1 LSLRPGRGEFL
12 YEEFIFK
19 TSALFMSKTPAMN
32 APSSTTPS
40 GSPSVAPDEPDL
52 SFRRLRKFAGRIVRN
67 RRPLLRDLGLVARNI
82 RSFPW
87 IIFPVQS
94 ELNVRPEFH
103 PDSYQS
109 RLEYLS
115 VLGQMVLP
123 VERQSASEGTRVVL
137 PPDFQWTE
145 AGKKSQWF
153 FLNGIC
159 TAPAMALLETE
170 ELAKAFKRPIHLIH
184 TPTFGVVWDLWDAI
198 TARTL
203 RKDGKLA
210 KPAFN
215 VVRNALLAHENVV
228 LLCYSQGTII
238 ASYIV
243 RKVLKDPELR
253 AHAHKLEI
261 YCLAGVADSMHID
274 YALTAEHGHP
284 VPYVEHFANG
294 QDFFARI
301 GVLSHYYATAGA
313 VFVRPEKKGHMLT
326 DHYIPGIARGDYCQ
340 GRSRLSKY
348 VNGQIPAA
356 DDYVAFDRRR

>member
-1 LSLRPGRGEFL
+1 
-12 YEEFIFK
+12 
-19 TSALFMSKTPAMN
+19 M
-32 APSSTTPS
+32 
-40 GSPSVAPDEPDL
+40 
-52 SFRRLRKFAGRIVRN
+52 RKFAERVLRN
-67 RRPLLRDLGLVARNI
+67 RRSLVRDLGLVVRNA
-82 RSFPW
+82 STLPW
-87 IIFPVQS
+87 IVFPVQS
-94 ELNVRPEFH
+94 ETDVRPEFS
-103 PDSYQS
+103 PKSYQS

-115 VLGQMVLP
+115 VLGQMILP
-123 VERQSASEGTRVVL
+123 VERQSASQGTRVVL
-137 PPDFQWTE
+137 PPNFQWTE
-145 AGKKSQWF
+145 TGKQSKWF

-170 ELAKAFKRPIHLIH
+170 ELARAFHRPIHLIH

-210 KPAFN
+210 QPAFTI
-215 VVRNALLAHENVV
+215 VRNALLSHEHVA

-253 AHAHKLEI
+253 QHAHKLEI
-261 YCLAGVADSMHID
+261 YCLAGVADSLHID

-301 GVLSHYYATAGA
+301 GVLSHYYATSGA
-313 VFVRPEKKGHMLT
+313 IFVRPEKKGHMLT
-326 DHYIPGIARGDYCQ
+326 DHYIPGIVRGDYCQ
-340 GRSRLSKY
+340 GRSRLSRY
-348 VNGQIPAA
+348 VGGKAPA
-356 DDYVAFDRRR
+356 DTDYVAFDRRR

>member
-1 LSLRPGRGEFL
+1 MSTSLSDAPRPL
-12 YEEFIFK
+12 
-19 TSALFMSKTPAMN
+19 A
-32 APSSTTPS
+32 
-40 GSPSVAPDEPDL
+40 
-52 SFRRLRKFAGRIVRN
+52 RLRKFADRVVRN
-67 RRPLLRDLGLVARNI
+67 RRSIVRDLGLVARNAG
-82 RSFPW
+82 SLPW
-87 IIFPVQS
+87 IVFPVRS
-94 ELNVRPEFH
+94 EEGVRPEFH

-109 RLEYLS
+109 RWEYFS
-115 VLGQMVLP
+115 VLGQMLLP
-123 VERQSASEGTRVVL
+123 VERHSASEGTRVVL
-137 PPDFQWTE
+137 PPNFQWSDTT
-145 AGKKSQWF
+145 KQSKWF
-153 FLNGIC
+153 FLNGIA

-170 ELAKAFKRPIHLIH
+170 ELARAFHRPIHLIH
-184 TPTFGVVWDLWDAI
+184 TPTFGAVWDLWDAI

-210 KPAFN
+210 RPAFN
-215 VVRNALLAHENVV
+215 IVRNALLSHEHVA

-261 YCLAGVADSMHID
+261 YCLAGVADSLDID
-274 YALTAEHGHP
+274 YGLTAEHGHP

-301 GVLSHYYATAGA
+301 GVLSHYYATSGP

-326 DHYIPGIARGDYCQ
+326 DHYIPGIVRGDYCQ

-348 VNGQIPAA
+348 VGGRLPA
-356 DDYVAFDRRR
+356 DTDYVAFDRRR